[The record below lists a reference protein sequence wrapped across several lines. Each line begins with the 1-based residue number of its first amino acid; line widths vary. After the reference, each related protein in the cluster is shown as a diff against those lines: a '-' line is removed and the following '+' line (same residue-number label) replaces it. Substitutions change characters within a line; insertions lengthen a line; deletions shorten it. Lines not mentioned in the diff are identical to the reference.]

1 MRTTWNGSISFGL
14 VSIPVGLAP
23 ATKPAARA
31 SDVSFRMLPPRVRH
45 ADQAEALLPGARA
58 RPRPGRDRQ
67 GLGGREGPVRA
78 RRGRGDRG
86 ADEPRRLRSIEISR
100 FVDAA
105 QVDPIFFDRTYFLVP
120 AHAPAAR
127 RPYVLLLNAMNE
139 SGMAALG
146 RFVQQGREKLCLIR
160 PKGDALAL
168 ETLFLAADVYSQAE
182 IEEAVEE
189 TTVKAP
195 ELALAQQVIDSLAGE
210 FDPSELQSDYRRD
223 LRALLEAK
231 LAGEEIAAAPEPVE
245 EAPVVDLMEA
255 LRRSVEEAK
264 QAKQPAKKPAA
275 KKPATRSRQSPRS
288 ILSCAR
294 PRRRPHSGIVRERIS
309 PLRG

>member
-31 SDVSFRMLPPRVRH
+31 SDVSFRMLHRECGTPIKQKRYCPVHERDLGPDEIVKGWEV
-45 ADQAEALLPGARA
+45 AKGQFVVVEDEEIEALQAQ
-58 RPRPGRDRQ
+58 D
-67 GLGGREGPVRA
+67 
-78 RRGRGDRG
+78 DS
-86 ADEPRRLRSIEISR
+86 RSIEINR
-100 FVDAA
+100 FVDGS

-120 AHAPAAR
+120 ATAPAAR
-127 RPYVLLLNAMNE
+127 RPYVLLLNAMRE
-139 SGMAALG
+139 TEMAALG

-168 ETLFLAADVYSQAE
+168 ETLFLSADVYSQAE

-189 TTVKAP
+189 TTVKDP
-195 ELALAQQVIDSLAGE
+195 ELVLAQQVIESLSGD

-223 LRALLEAK
+223 LRTLLEAK

-245 EAPVVDLMEA
+245 DAPVVDLMEA

-264 QAKQPAKKPAA
+264 SAKADDGAA
-275 KKPATRSRQSPRS
+275 KKKAAPKKATARPKKTATR
-288 ILSCAR
+288 
-294 PRRRPHSGIVRERIS
+294 
-309 PLRG
+309 